1 MDMPSALPRGT
12 TAPKMSRR
20 TLAGLV
26 AIVVAA
32 IALFLAMRGGQKA
45 ERGNDRAAGG
55 DNAASARPG
64 GSGVGSGVGAPRPR
78 VRIDDG
84 TGTATGG
91 AGARGDRTY
100 VTDTGNLVRDHRD
113 HVRED
118 VAVPAPLPPEQ
129 RTMSSTI
136 TGDLL
141 RQLAPIVR
149 GCGVDVPADARG
161 ESPVVHVTLMV
172 DVAGEKLTATDATA
186 VTSDVTG
193 LAADKVLACVR
204 DRAAALTVP
213 AKGEPD
219 RSGYVVQ
226 YPIRIR

>member
-1 MDMPSALPRGT
+1 MPTALPRGT
-12 TAPKMSRR
+12 TTAKMSRR
-20 TLAGLV
+20 TLAGLG

-32 IALFLAMRGGQKA
+32 IALFLVMRGDEKA
-45 ERGNDRAAGG
+45 QRGNDG
-55 DNAASARPG
+55 AASGDHALG
-64 GSGVGSGVGAPRPR
+64 GQQAGSGVGSGVGAPRPR

-84 TGTATGG
+84 TASGTTVGP
-91 AGARGDRTY
+91 GARGDRTY

-113 HVRED
+113 NVRED

-129 RTMSSTI
+129 RTMNSTI
-136 TGDLL
+136 TAALY
-141 RQLAPIVR
+141 RQLGPIVR
-149 GCGVDVPADARG
+149 GCGLDVPAGARG
-161 ESPVVHVTLMV
+161 ESPVVHVTLIV
-172 DVAGEKLTATDATA
+172 DVAGEQLTATEATA

-193 LAADKVLACVR
+193 PAAEKVVSCVR
-204 DRAAALTVP
+204 DRAAALTAP